1 MDVQPTPRGMRFL
14 RIMRDA
20 DAPQTW
26 RKRYKKMNDKVDRW
40 SEFEYVAPSVI
51 MQYSGGVNAG
61 EYDSG
66 IREGGHLVRTIHAI
80 TPETEKSCFYFFNKA
95 DGYSKFEGPDVV
107 RTWASTT
114 DVFKEDAFMLEQQQ
128 LRLEN
133 FDTDNLLNINTD
145 VARVQMI
152 RALKERL
159 RQEQEVAQAS

>member
-1 MDVQPTPRGMRFL
+1 
-14 RIMRDA
+14 
-20 DAPQTW
+20 
-26 RKRYKKMNDKVDRW
+26 
-40 SEFEYVAPSVI
+40 
-51 MQYSGGVNAG
+51 
-61 EYDSG
+61 
-66 IREGGHLVRTIHAI
+66 
-80 TPETEKSCFYFFNKA
+80 
-95 DGYSKFEGPDVV
+95 V

-133 FDTDNLLNINTD
+133 FDTDKLMDINTD